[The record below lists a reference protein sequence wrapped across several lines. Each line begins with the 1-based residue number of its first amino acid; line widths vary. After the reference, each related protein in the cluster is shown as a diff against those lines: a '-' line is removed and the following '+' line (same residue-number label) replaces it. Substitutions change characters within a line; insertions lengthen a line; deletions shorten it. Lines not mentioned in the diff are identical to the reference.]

1 MTILPQKLEKGST
14 VGIFS
19 PSEPVTPERQERME
33 PSLELLSRNF
43 EPRFATHAFE
53 QFYYQAGSCELRL
66 GDFSELLDDPSVDC
80 LLGCWG
86 GKSANQ
92 MVRGLPYSRIA
103 SARKPIVGFSDVC
116 VLLNAITAETGLI
129 TFCGPNIAG
138 KLNESDHWNLDLLR
152 GEHLPP
158 FGRTAVECFE
168 TVRGGRAEGVLF
180 GGNLTTFVL
189 GLAGSRWMNAMDEIV
204 FFWESGSE
212 PPQIL
217 DQHLTCLE
225 NCGFMDRVIAMI
237 IGDTSYS
244 EAAGYKDWPLP
255 DFLRNIGDRFDIPVA
270 RVPNFGHHKL
280 ENPAIPIGAHVEVDA
295 DRGTV
300 SLLGEVVQ

>member
-1 MTILPQKLEKGST
+1 

-19 PSEPVTPERQERME
+19 PSEPVTSERQKRMQ
-33 PSLELLSRNF
+33 PSLDLLTRNF
-43 EPRFATHAFE
+43 EPRFATHALE
-53 QFYYQAGSCELRL
+53 QLYYQAGSREQRL
-66 GDFSELLDDPSVDC
+66 GDFRELLEDQSVDW
-80 LLGCWG
+80 LLGSWG

-92 MVRGLPYSRIA
+92 MVRGLPYDQTA
-103 SARKPIVGFSDVC
+103 NARKPIVGFSDVC

-138 KLNESDHWNLDLLR
+138 KLHESDHWDFDLLR
-152 GEHLPP
+152 GEQVPP
-158 FGRTAVECFE
+158 FGHTAAECFE

-189 GLAGSRWMNAMDEIV
+189 GLAGSRWMSAMDEVV

-225 NCGFMDRVIAMI
+225 NCGFMDRVVAMI
-237 IGDTSYS
+237 VGDATYD
-244 EAAGYKDWPLP
+244 EAAAYKDRPL
-255 DFLRNIGDRFDIPVA
+255 DDLLRNVGELFDIPVA
-270 RVPNFGHHKL
+270 RIPNFGHHQL
-280 ENPAIPIGAHVEVDA
+280 ENPAIPIGARVAVDT
-295 DRGTV
+295 DQHTV
-300 SLLGEVVQ
+300 SLLGDVVQ